1 MKVYDS
7 AHVRNF
13 VVAGHGGSGKTTLV
27 AAALHT
33 AGATPKLGRVEEGS
47 TVTDFDEQ
55 EIQRRLSIASAP
67 AVVEWDKSFKISLI
81 DTPGFNLFLHEA
93 EMAMA
98 AVECV
103 LLVVDAASGVQV
115 QTAKIWKSAERHH
128 LPVIIVI
135 HRADHDHADL
145 AGTLQSLQQTFGRG
159 ICPVQVPLGEGGGFR
174 GVVDLVTMKARGGEK
189 AEADIPTEVAEAA
202 RTGHESLVE
211 LIAEGDDALME
222 EFFERGTIDLEHLE
236 RGLKEGLRARSIF
249 PVLYSSAFKPAGS
262 VDTLLDFITRFA
274 PAPGELGEVAGMT
287 SLRNGKPLLRAVR
300 DDAPLSLFV
309 WKTLSDPF
317 AGRLSYFKVCSGR
330 VRNDDTVTN
339 FNRSSQEKLSHLSVM
354 QGKQAIPI
362 AELHAGDIG
371 AVAKLHDTLTGD
383 TLGDRNAP
391 IFYPPAAVPEASIHF
406 AIEARSRSD
415 EDKMGAALHK
425 MLEED
430 PALHFDRDEQTRE
443 FLLGGTGQQHVEIA
457 VARLKQRYNVDVKL
471 KAPKVPYRETIQGKA
486 DVQGRHKKQTGGHGQ
501 YGDCKI
507 RVEPLPR
514 GSGFEFVNEIFG
526 GAIPKNFIP
535 AVEKGIVESAQRG
548 YLAGFPVVDFRV
560 VLYDGS
566 YHEVDSSEMAFKI
579 AGSLAFKAAME
590 KARPTLLEPVMNVD
604 IETPQEYTGDLLGDL
619 NSRRGRIAGM
629 DERGGMAILHA
640 QVPMAEMLTYQSDLT
655 ALTQG
660 RGGFRMEMSHY
671 DLVPTA
677 MADRIIA
684 HLRAERGELTQEAV

>member
-1 MKVYDS
+1 VKVYDS
-7 AHVRNF
+7 AHVRTLA
-13 VVAGHGGSGKTTLV
+13 VAGHGGSGKTTLV
-27 AAALHT
+27 AAALQT

-67 AVVEWDKSFKISLI
+67 AFVEWDKSFKINFI
-81 DTPGFNLFLHEA
+81 DTPGFNQFLHEA

-98 AVECV
+98 AAECV
-103 LLVVDAASGVQV
+103 LLVVDATSGVQV
-115 QTAKIWKSAERHH
+115 QTSRVWKFAEQHH
-128 LPVIIVI
+128 LPVIVVV

-145 AGTLQSLQQTFGRG
+145 AGTLQSLQQSFGRG
-159 ICPVQVPLGEGGGFR
+159 LCPVQLPLGEGSGFR
-174 GVVDLVTMKARGGEK
+174 GVVDLVSMKARSGEK
-189 AEADIPTEVAEAA
+189 AGADIPAENAEAA
-202 RTGHESLVE
+202 RMAHEALVE

-222 EFFERGTIDLEHLE
+222 EFFERGTIGLEHLE
-236 RGLKEGLRARSIF
+236 SGLKEELRSRSIF
-249 PVLYSSAFKPAGS
+249 PVLYTSAFTPAGS
-262 VDTLLDFITRFA
+262 VEALLDFITQYA
-274 PAPGELGEVAGMT
+274 PAPGELGEVTGLT
-287 SLRNGKPLLRAVR
+287 SLQNGETVHRAVS
-300 DDAPLSLFV
+300 DDAPLSLYV
-309 WKTLSDPF
+309 WKTLADPF

-330 VRNDDTVTN
+330 VKNDDTVTN
-339 FNRSSQEKLSHLSVM
+339 FSRSSQEKLSHLSVM
-354 QGKQAIPI
+354 QGKQALPVT
-362 AELHAGDIG
+362 ELHAGDIG

-391 IFYPPAAVPEASIHF
+391 MVYPPAAIPEASIHF

-471 KAPKVPYRETIQGKA
+471 KSPKVPYRETIQGKA

-590 KARPTLLEPVMNVD
+590 KARPALLEPVMSVD
-604 IETPQEYTGDLLGDL
+604 IEAPQEYTGDLIGDL
-619 NSRRGRIAGM
+619 NGRRGRIIGM
-629 DERGGMAILHA
+629 DEKGGTAILHA

-655 ALTQG
+655 ARTQG
-660 RGGFRMEMSHY
+660 RGSFHMEMSHY
-671 DLVPTA
+671 DLVPAA

-684 HLRAERGELTQEAV
+684 HVRAERGELTQEAV